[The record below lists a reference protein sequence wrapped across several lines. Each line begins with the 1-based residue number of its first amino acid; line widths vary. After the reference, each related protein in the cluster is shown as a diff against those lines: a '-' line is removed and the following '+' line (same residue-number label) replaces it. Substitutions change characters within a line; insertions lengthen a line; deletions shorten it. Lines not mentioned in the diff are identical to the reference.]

1 MGVSGLDPES
11 PKTRELRGVS
21 RSQDEKKSLRTGLQH
36 ARLAALPLGGAR
48 RRLAA
53 WAPL

>member
-1 MGVSGLDPES
+1 MGVSGLDTES

-21 RSQDEKKSLRTGLQH
+21 RSQDEKSLRTGLQH

-53 WAPL
+53 WAPP